1 MYRPS
6 PEFQKKL
13 DKQHTLDPLEVK
25 ATKLEWNRLKRR
37 RNLAAYAMAS
47 TAFFGFTVGHYI
59 QDAEE
64 NKAIQ
69 AEASI
74 SVQVK
79 GQALDTANNDNAL
92 VFIDGFRSYNADTLT
107 ENMSRA
113 VQPVIDGQA
122 WSVGYNNA
130 PLVPKDIAKN
140 IIDLANG
147 EGVHSV
153 ALVGYSA
160 GGDISMQVQ
169 EDIRN
174 DSNLEVKAIVL
185 TSTPDG
191 AKALRPASQDSINL
205 VEKLAW
211 IPEIQYSS
219 YLRFMGELAFRADR
233 YNAGTPIENA
243 LNFITTW
250 NEVDDDFKNSKVA
263 GTWLMFDQMLAI
275 QNSDLKA
282 RFDELKKLPPQEVR
296 PTVVYLGT
304 AKPGHDYMVDSRQSS
319 DNIKKYATAEPGS
332 KEVSIP
338 FFSYDVK
345 GAIHTRIDIANDE
358 YIKTLAGAKQAI
370 QASIAKQESIASLH
384 RVTSM
389 ITKPGAPN

>member
-13 DKQHTLDPLEVK
+13 DKQNTPDLLEAK
-25 ATKLEWNRLKRR
+25 AIKLEWNRLKRR
-37 RNLAAYAMAS
+37 RNIAAHAIAGV
-47 TAFFGFTVGHYI
+47 ALLGFTVGHYI

-74 SVQVK
+74 SVQVE
-79 GQALDTANNDNAL
+79 GQALDPANNDNAL

-107 ENMSRA
+107 EFMTKA
-113 VQPVIDGQA
+113 VQPVIDGQS

-140 IIDLANG
+140 IIDLADG
-147 EGVHSV
+147 KGVHSV
-153 ALVGYSA
+153 VLVGYSA

-169 EDIRN
+169 EDIHN

-205 VEKLAW
+205 VEKLSW

-243 LNFITTW
+243 RNFITTW
-250 NEVDDDFKNSKVA
+250 NEVDADFESSKVA

-282 RFDELKKLPPQEVR
+282 RFNELKKLPPQVVH

-304 AKPGHDYMVDSRQSS
+304 AKPGRDYMVDSQQSS
-319 DNIKKYATAEPGS
+319 DNIKKYAKAEAGS

-358 YIKTLAGAKQAI
+358 YIKTLAAAKQDI
-370 QASIAKQESIASLH
+370 QASIAKQEANASLH

-389 ITKPGAPN
+389 IARPGSPN